1 MEAEAMASIRARAG
15 RASAGVDPTV
25 LVDMSKLGAAY
36 LTRGVV
42 KLADWTAKMR
52 SVFTDATDEDL
63 RKALEMAQAAA
74 EAEKAKAATE
84 ERTETREK
92 RKSSQDGKKGDI
104 TKEIKAL
111 FRDEIEA
118 GVDTLETALANV
130 HAIVIESYPDMTPEQ
145 VRDEFSGY
153 GRKFEM
159 NRTETDK
166 IIAQLR
172 REAQL
177 EASLDD
183 VAEGVAPKRSGP
195 QREKPSQRNRE
206 LERLLRIRMKE
217 AGIITR
223 DRESQ
228 RASALDAIK
237 TRLLNSIADIE
248 KAIVTST
255 RIVADKGIGVEYDAK
270 AQTLKAQRDSL
281 RERYDELFP
290 KEPITDEQ
298 RLKIAL
304 KQAERLADSWAQR
317 EKDARSG
324 KFTGSTAPTSQPW
337 SSALSDLRVKAEA
350 SKAEVA
356 RLREIAFP
364 KRTAEQVA
372 IDNTKK
378 RYERGIKDMLRRIN
392 DNDFAPRKRPPAV
405 DISKD
410 PEAMKAAVEFALVK
424 MDYEQLREK
433 ARLAAR
439 GWKQRRL
446 DEALA
451 LMDAQRNVLA
461 SYDVSAVGRQGWYL
475 ALSHPILGLKATA
488 AMSLSMTQER
498 SAQIAQSLR
507 ERKNWA
513 LYKKYDLV
521 VDDDGTGNFS
531 HVEDRFKLKLLDA
544 VPGIQLSNRS
554 YATFLNVL
562 RADVFDQMLA
572 NSRDPSDVSE
582 AKVKALA
589 DGINTMSGKGE
600 LRFFGKKVDAETAAH
615 FFWAPRF
622 FMSSLDILTFRPLR
636 TGTAE
641 TRIAF
646 AKTYA
651 RAAVSTA
658 LIYTLAGLFRGDD
671 DEPIEWDMRSSDFG
685 AMPFGN
691 HKVGLLGFVRPLLT
705 FTARVL
711 SGQSKS
717 GGEVRNLRAS
727 ALPLASDAQ
736 KIAGVPYGSGM
747 GNTVGRF
754 LQSKAHPTWGVLLS
768 AITGKDFGGGDIT
781 VAGVVQDLTMPLALR
796 ESLQAVAIDDPDA
809 AAVATILTMFGV
821 SVGPDYQSPEFNRY
835 QAGEKAVSDI
845 VVDKIKGRKREEPSF
860 AARREKL
867 FNKEAAKTIEAA
879 TDPSA
884 TDGQKA
890 TAVKFIGYMGADAA
904 RDALRES
911 KRTDFGERLGRFS
924 ELARMAE
931 AGERPATAPEAKS
944 QLEIGSALWKATNNP
959 DDEGMREIAVRML
972 SKMDVDEAR
981 AAFAAHAKRIGKKGG
996 WQKAALEEMIKESG
1010 AE

>member
-1 MEAEAMASIRARAG
+1 
-15 RASAGVDPTV
+15 
-25 LVDMSKLGAAY
+25 
-36 LTRGVV
+36 
-42 KLADWTAKMR
+42 
-52 SVFTDATDEDL
+52 
-63 RKALEMAQAAA
+63 
-74 EAEKAKAATE
+74 
-84 ERTETREK
+84 
-92 RKSSQDGKKGDI
+92 
-104 TKEIKAL
+104 
-111 FRDEIEA
+111 
-118 GVDTLETALANV
+118 
-130 HAIVIESYPDMTPEQ
+130 
-145 VRDEFSGY
+145 
-153 GRKFEM
+153 
-159 NRTETDK
+159 
-166 IIAQLR
+166 
-172 REAQL
+172 
-177 EASLDD
+177 
-183 VAEGVAPKRSGP
+183 
-195 QREKPSQRNRE
+195 
-206 LERLLRIRMKE
+206 MKE

-223 DRESQ
+223 DRATQ

-248 KAIVTST
+248 KAIATNT

-270 AQTLKAQRDSL
+270 AQTLKAQRDAL

-364 KRTAEQVA
+364 KRTAEQIA
-372 IDNTKK
+372 RDNTRK
-378 RYERGIKDMLRRIN
+378 RYERGIKDLRQRIKN
-392 DNDFAPRKRPPAV
+392 NDFAPRTKPPPV

-424 MDYEQLREK
+424 LDYAQLREK

-439 GWKQRRL
+439 GWKQKRL
-446 DEALA
+446 DEAVA

-475 ALSHPILGLKATA
+475 ALSHPLLGLKATA
-488 AMSLSMTQER
+488 AMSLAMTQGR

-507 ERKNWA
+507 DRPNWA
-513 LYKKYDLV
+513 LYKKHDLV

-531 HVEDRFKLKLLDA
+531 HVEDRFKLNL
-544 VPGIQLSNRS
+544 VEGIPGIQLSNRA

-572 NSRDPSDVSE
+572 NSRDPSDMSE
-582 AKVKALA
+582 AKIKALA
-589 DGINTMSGKGE
+589 DGINTLSGKGE
-600 LRFFGKKVDAETAAH
+600 LRFLGRKVDAQTAAH

-651 RAAVSTA
+651 RAAASTA
-658 LIYTLAGLFRGDD
+658 LLYTLVGLFRGDD
-671 DEPIEWDMRSSDFG
+671 DDPIEWDPRASDFG
-685 AMPFGN
+685 AIPFGN

-705 FTARVL
+705 FAARVIT
-711 SGQSKS
+711 GQSKS
-717 GGEVRNLRAS
+717 GGEVRNLRS
-727 ALPLASDAQ
+727 SMLPLATDAQ
-736 KIAGVPYGSGM
+736 KIAGVSFGSGM

-768 AITGKDFGGGDIT
+768 AVTGKDFGGGDIT
-781 VAGVVQDLTMPLALR
+781 AAGVVQDMVMPLALR
-796 ESLQAVAIDDPDA
+796 ESLQSVAVDDPDA

-835 QAGEKAVSDI
+835 GAGEQAVSDI
-845 VVDKIKGRKREEPSF
+845 VMDKIKGRKREEPGF
-860 AARREKL
+860 TARREKL
-867 FNKEAAKTIEAA
+867 FAEEAGKTLKAA

-884 TDGQKA
+884 TDGAKA
-890 TAVKFIGYMGADAA
+890 TAVKFVGYMGTDNA
-904 RDALRES
+904 REALRDLQRSEGKSVRAWEGNS
-911 KRTDFGERLGRFS
+911 KTAFGERLGRFS
-924 ELARMAE
+924 EIARMAE
-931 AGERPATAPEAKS
+931 SGERPATAPEVKS
-944 QLEIGSALWKATNNP
+944 QREIGSALWKAANKP

-972 SKMDVDEAR
+972 SEMDVDEAR
-981 AAFAAHAKRIGKKGG
+981 AAFAAHAKRMGKKPVSWNGNKRTEYG
-996 WQKAALEEMIKESG
+996 RMKADLERMIEESDSR
-1010 AE
+1010 